1 MFKSTVP
8 YEAISKEAYLRDLGI
23 NHIDAYVCIFIRH
36 TWQGHNTP
44 VKMITKWVINDE

>member
-23 NHIDAYVCIFIRH
+23 NHIDMHMYVYLSDTLGR
-36 TWQGHNTP
+36 G
-44 VKMITKWVINDE
+44 ITHR